1 MRFVQCSRDF
11 WLSKNF
17 SLSSFYPKWYASLY
31 VNYNPH
37 SVEHL
42 FVHVERKRDRR
53 NERKAIPF
61 SISLRIVSSK
71 FILKFMP
78 CQLGETLWGEP
89 NTLLEIL
96 LTVGRSTRTRHTTFV
111 LVDKDENGKQTDLK
125 SAIKLWSLILSICW
139 NEACGAIKLLSI
151 IYSARFS
158 STHTFWITPLLFA
171 ERVLFALC
179 GTGNE
184 IEYGKLGNDW
194 RNQVI
199 RKESV
204 FVWFHI
210 FRVKFNRKHFF
221 SVEKTC
227 RLPNSSEGPFKIF
240 ASEQKR

>member
-125 SAIKLWSLILSICW
+125 SAIKLWSLILTICR

-151 IYSARFS
+151 IYSARFN
-158 STHTFWITPLLFA
+158 STHTHILDHSITIRRKSFVCTL
-171 ERVLFALC
+171 
-179 GTGNE
+179 
-184 IEYGKLGNDW
+184 
-194 RNQVI
+194 RNWKWNRIWKI
-199 RKESV
+199 RKWLAKSS
-204 FVWFHI
+204 HPQGI
-210 FRVKFNRKHFF
+210 GFRMISYF
-221 SVEKTC
+221 
-227 RLPNSSEGPFKIF
+227 PG
-240 ASEQKR
+240 